1 MGKAD
6 EQVKAAALRLLTAAL
21 LIGVLAP
28 LFYYPVATVLAG
40 AVTGSSGRPSL
51 ARLAALA
58 RDPYALRVVAFTFVQ
73 AGLST
78 LLAMALGLPGAWLLS
93 RFRFPGRSLVRALTT
108 IPFVLPSILVVLGFV
123 LFFGNNGAANRALA
137 ALLGASDPPLRILYS
152 FPAILLA
159 HAFYNFPIC
168 VRVVGSLW
176 ERLSPHQGQA
186 ARSLGARG
194 LWLFASVTLPQLAP
208 AILSAA
214 MLIFLFCFLSFAV
227 ILVLGGGPRWTT
239 IEVEIYR
246 LARVDMDLQGASALA
261 FVATT
266 LSLALLATQ
275 VRLERRATF
284 VERLASRPEP
294 AHLRSTWGRIAAG
307 LYIATVAVVVLGPL
321 LSVAGQSLLERSGWA
336 GATRLTLRWYAQL
349 AAGAATRFGGSYR
362 QAVLTSV
369 SLGLGTAAI
378 SLPLGV
384 AVARLLARSASAGSR
399 LLEALLMAPMGVSGV
414 VLGLAYVKV
423 LGFGAGWTAV
433 VMAHAVVA
441 YPFVA
446 RTVSSTLAKIRPSL
460 LDASRSLGAGPLA
473 TLMHVE
479 LPMARAGLVT
489 GAAFAF
495 AISMGEMNATLLLAG
510 PDTVTIPIAIYRLIG
525 SYNFFAACA
534 MGTVLMVVSLG
545 AFWLIERA
553 APEAF

>member
-1 MGKAD
+1 M
-6 EQVKAAALRLLTAAL
+6 KAAPSRLVAITLLFGAL
-21 LIGVLAP
+21 VP
-28 LFYYPVATVLAG
+28 LFYYPVSMVLSG
-40 AVTGSSGRPSL
+40 AFSGG
-51 ARLAALA
+51 RLVALL
-58 RDPYALRVVAFTFVQ
+58 RDPYVLRVVAFTFLQ

-78 LLAMALGLPGAWLLS
+78 LLAVALGLPGAWLLS
-93 RFRFPGRSLVRALTT
+93 RFRFPGRSLARALTT

-123 LFFGNNGAANRALA
+123 LFFGNNGVLNRALA
-137 ALLGASDPPLRILYS
+137 AILGASEPPLRILYS

-159 HAFYNFPIC
+159 HAFYNFPVC

-176 ERLSPHQGQA
+176 ERLSPNPALA

-194 LWLFASVTLPQLAP
+194 LHLFASVTLPQLAP
-208 AILSAA
+208 AILSSA

-246 LARVDMDLQGASALA
+246 LARVDVDLAGASALA
-261 FVATT
+261 LVGTT
-266 LSLALLATQ
+266 LSLLLLAVQ
-275 VRLERRATF
+275 VRLERRASF
-284 VERLASRPEP
+284 VERLASAPEP
-294 AHLRSTWGRIAAG
+294 SHLRSPWARVAAG
-307 LYIATVAVVVLGPL
+307 LYVAFVAVVVLGPM
-321 LSVAGQSLLERSGWA
+321 LSVVGQSLLERSGWS
-336 GATRLTLRWYAQL
+336 GGTRLSLRWYAQL

-369 SLGLGTAAI
+369 GLGLGTAAL

-384 AVARLLARSASAGSR
+384 AVARLLSRRASAGSR
-399 LLEALLMAPMGVSGV
+399 LLEAALMAPMGVSGV
-414 VLGLAYVKV
+414 VLGLAYVRGWG
-423 LGFGAGWTAV
+423 LGAGSLAV

-446 RTVSSTLAKIRPSL
+446 RTVSATLAKIRPSL
-460 LDASRSLGAGPLA
+460 LDASRSLGAGALA
-473 TLMHVE
+473 TLVHVE
-479 LPMARAGLVT
+479 LPIARAGLAT

-510 PDTVTIPIAIYRLIG
+510 PGTVTIPIAIYRLIG